1 MRILTDPIKIAVAFF
16 SSTGVN
22 IVLLTL
28 EPICPPINTVTSRM
42 DVSIQST

>member
-28 EPICPPINTVTSRM
+28 EQVLILYCLLLS
-42 DVSIQST
+42 QFAHQ